1 VFIVGT
7 NYSAIV
13 RPLQWL
19 VVALI
24 FLFFL
29 RVIRA
34 VFVEVRPAG
43 PTRAQ
48 RRAQR
53 RAEEDEQRRPR
64 ETRSR
69 KQLHLEVIEPREHEG
84 TVYELDG
91 EVTVGRSN
99 GCAIPTTYDTYSS
112 TVHARLYRSGGQIW
126 VEDLGSTNGTFVN
139 DEHIGFNGR
148 RELRDGDRLRFGGY
162 TTIVKVIGRV

>member
-1 VFIVGT
+1 VTAPDPVAVLIATQNLNAVLR
-7 NYSAIV
+7 IM
-13 RPLQWL
+13 QWG
-19 VVALI
+19 VIALI

-48 RRAQR
+48 RRAER
-53 RAEEDEQRRPR
+53 RAEDDEQRRPR

-69 KQLHLEVIEPREHEG
+69 RQLHLEVIEPREYEG
-84 TVYELDG
+84 TAYELDG

-99 GCAIPTTYDTYSS
+99 GCGIPTVYDS
-112 TVHARLYRSGGQIW
+112 
-126 VEDLGSTNGTFVN
+126 
-139 DEHIGFNGR
+139 
-148 RELRDGDRLRFGGY
+148 
-162 TTIVKVIGRV
+162 